1 MERRLGNDQ
10 AMTIRITTIVVTIL
24 ATSLSLPAHAQ
35 SGVVLRYGNTSPW
48 SFDGRDDDR
57 DFRSNGSF
65 PGNFAAA
72 PSTAWIGA
80 AGLIG
85 SNPQRS
91 VEPYPSQVVFGSSLH
106 PAPCAR
112 TRSYDPTSG
121 TYIGKDRRRH
131 RC

>member
-1 MERRLGNDQ
+1 M
-10 AMTIRITTIVVTIL
+10 IRSATMMAAIL
-24 ATSLSLPAHAQ
+24 ANLLAAPAHAQ

-65 PGNFAAA
+65 PGNFATE

-80 AGLIG
+80 AGLLG

-91 VEPYPSQVVFGSSLH
+91 VAPYPSQVVFGPLAHPSS
-106 PAPCAR
+106 CAR
-112 TRSYDPTSG
+112 RYRSYDAVSG
-121 TYIGKDRRRH
+121 TYVGRDGRRH
-131 RC
+131 HC

>member
-1 MERRLGNDQ
+1 
-10 AMTIRITTIVVTIL
+10 MTIRTATIAGVIL
-24 ATSLSLPAHAQ
+24 ASVMSGSSHAQ

-65 PGNFAAA
+65 PGNFAKD

-80 AGLIG
+80 AGLFG

-91 VEPYPSQVVFGSSLH
+91 VDPYPSQVVFGPSPHRAS
-106 PAPCAR
+106 CAR
-112 TRSYDPTSG
+112 RYRSYDAVSG
-121 TYIGKDRRRH
+121 TYVGGDGRRH

>member
-1 MERRLGNDQ
+1 MI
-10 AMTIRITTIVVTIL
+10 AAIL
-24 ATSLSLPAHAQ
+24 ATMLAVSAHAQ

-65 PGNFAAA
+65 PGNFATG

-80 AGLIG
+80 AGLLG

-91 VEPYPSQVVFGSSLH
+91 VAPYPSQVVFGPSQH
-106 PAPCAR
+106 PASCAR
-112 TRSYDPTSG
+112 RYRSYDAVSG
-121 TYIGKDRRRH
+121 TYVGRDGPRH